1 MMASK
6 VVCRIPWELNMAIQQ
21 EQIDRAITLAKDFGV
36 TRLIIFGTA
45 ATEPSQARDLD
56 LACEGVTGWKL
67 YELGARL
74 EEELL
79 VSLDLVPLT
88 PPTPFTRMIERRG
101 KVLL

>member
-1 MMASK
+1 MA
-6 VVCRIPWELNMAIQQ
+6 VHQEL
-21 EQIDRAITLAKDFGV
+21 IDRAITLAKEFGV
-36 TRLIIFGTA
+36 TRLILFGSA

-74 EEELL
+74 EEELQ
-79 VSLDLVPLT
+79 VPLDLVPLT
-88 PPTPFTRMIERRG
+88 PQNRFTRMIERRG